1 MAGGGREAE
10 GGGALYVLALA
21 AMVAPALLVSRLEAA
36 VPRRARSRLPRA
48 VPSGWW
54 SSRISFFPPPPP
66 QPDQSEGQE
75 KNPGPQRPAA
85 AAKDPPEKQKK
96 RKSYPRPRPDPGAA
110 GERPAKRPKRC
121 LHCNAAETPQRRSG
135 PMGRGTLC
143 NACGVWYNKTG
154 ALPELVPVDPPVES
168 PISEPEE
175 PGAIYLVR
183 RSAAERRPPRT
194 EAPAPRPATSCLNCG
209 SSEPPE
215 LREGPMGRREV
226 CTACGERY
234 KKGRRLPECQPAV
247 RPVTDSPP
255 HSPITANSPPD
266 SPIWEPEAPR
276 SSVCL
281 ARKSSK
287 NGKTPWRPKDTGKSC
302 MHCGSVKTPQWRE
315 GPMGRG
321 TLCNACGVRY
331 KQGRLLPEYRP
342 MASPTFLPSQHAN
355 HHRQVLR
362 LHKQKP
368 RSNDQE
374 PSQLPPGTNG
384 VNQKWESKDQEPSQ
398 LPPATHSVTKLT
410 PIRDKHQTNMP
421 DCSYKEPVCDDH
433 PTDMPGCTD
442 EEPVEAPGC
451 THNPPIDVPRPSSL
465 DSLLLDGPS
474 APLIVESDEFAIS

>member
-21 AMVAPALLVSRLEAA
+21 AMVAPALLVSRLEA
-36 VPRRARSRLPRA
+36 A